1 MWKGEELKAL
11 WILGI
16 KWKEKIP
23 SGVKNTTKLFKSHY
37 EESILGIRMV
47 NLPIMNVV
55 HATDDKAI
63 VHYRPMNCTKFMIND
78 STDYEIIGK

>member
-1 MWKGEELKAL
+1 
-11 WILGI
+11 
-16 KWKEKIP
+16 
-23 SGVKNTTKLFKSHY
+23 
-37 EESILGIRMV
+37 MV

-63 VHYRPMNCTKFMIND
+63 VHYRPKNCNKFMIND